1 MSEQPNSSIV
11 QQAYDNFKSGDIQS
25 LVSLMGDNVEWQL
38 PDVANIPFAGKRSGR
53 ESITQFFA
61 SVAANQEALQ
71 FEPRELVEQG
81 DKVVALGH
89 YMWRILSTG
98 REYASDFV
106 HVFTVRGGQIVAFR
120 EHFDTALAQA
130 AYQKAASA

>member
-1 MSEQPNSSIV
+1 MSEQPNSKIV

-25 LVSLMGDNVEWQL
+25 LVSMVADNVEWQL

-61 SVAANQEALQ
+61 AVADNQEALQ
-71 FEPRELVEQG
+71 FEPREFIEQG

-89 YMWRILSTG
+89 YRWRILSTG

>member
-1 MSEQPNSSIV
+1 MSEQPNSKIV
-11 QQAYDNFKSGDIQS
+11 QQAYDNFTSGDIQS
-25 LVSLMGDNVEWQL
+25 LVSLMADNVEWQL
-38 PDVANIPFAGKRSGR
+38 PDVANIPFSGKRSGR

-71 FEPRELVEQG
+71 FEPREFIEQG

-89 YMWRILSTG
+89 YRWRILSTG

-106 HVFTVRGGQIVAFR
+106 HVFTVRDGQIVAFR

>member
-1 MSEQPNSSIV
+1 MSEQPNSKIV

-25 LVSLMGDNVEWQL
+25 LVGLLSDNVEWQL

-53 ESITQFFA
+53 ESITQFFS
-61 SVAANQEALQ
+61 SVADNQEALQ
-71 FEPRELVEQG
+71 FEPREFIEQG

-89 YMWRILSTG
+89 YKWRILSTG
-98 REYASDFV
+98 REYESDFV
-106 HVFTVRGGQIVAFR
+106 HIFTVRGGQIVAFR

>member
-25 LVSLMGDNVEWQL
+25 LVSLMADNVEWQL
-38 PDVANIPFAGKRSGR
+38 PDVANIPFAGKRNGR

-61 SVAANQEALQ
+61 SVADNQEALQ
-71 FEPRELVEQG
+71 FEPREFIEQG

-89 YMWRILSTG
+89 YKWRILSTG

-106 HVFTVRGGQIVAFR
+106 HIFTVRGGQIVGFR